1 MTQTIIFKRTIIAM
15 VSTSIFAACG
25 SSESQD
31 ADQPPCASFP
41 SDACPERCAILDGT
55 DLSADRTAEAPTCTG
70 PQTELCGEI
79 QDGSA
84 VSVVLYREQ
93 SESPSAVLFGATY
106 TLDGWESCPV
116 LEEAYTG
123 DEPAVC
129 RCAL

>member
-1 MTQTIIFKRTIIAM
+1 MGFFKLIVIGA
-15 VSTSIFAACG
+15 FASGFLASCG
-25 SSESQD
+25 SSEEELV
-31 ADQPPCASFP
+31 PCASFAAD
-41 SDACPERCAILDGT
+41 SCPERCAVLDGI
-55 DLSADRTAEAPTCTG
+55 DLSADRTAEEPTCDG
-70 PQTELCGEI
+70 PQVEFCGEI

-93 SESPSAVLFGATY
+93 LESPSAVLFGATY

>member
-1 MTQTIIFKRTIIAM
+1 MRAMGWFKLLLIASTTSVLL
-15 VSTSIFAACG
+15 VSCGTSEEGPAA
-25 SSESQD
+25 
-31 ADQPPCASFP
+31 CASF
-41 SDACPERCAILDGT
+41 STDSCPERCAVLDGI
-55 DLSADRTAEAPTCTG
+55 DLSADRTAEAPTCSG
-70 PQTELCGEI
+70 PQVELCGEI

-93 SESPSAVLFGATY
+93 SESPSAILFGATY

>member
-1 MTQTIIFKRTIIAM
+1 MRAMGWFKLLLIASITSVFL
-15 VSTSIFAACG
+15 VSCGTSEEELA
-25 SSESQD
+25 
-31 ADQPPCASFP
+31 PCASF
-41 SDACPERCAILDGT
+41 SADACPERCAILDGT

-93 SESPSAVLFGATY
+93 SESPSAILFGATY

-123 DEPAVC
+123 DEPALC

>member
-1 MTQTIIFKRTIIAM
+1 MKKKMGFFKLALIAAIASVFF
-15 VSTSIFAACG
+15 VSCG
-25 SSESQD
+25 SSEEEL
-31 ADQPPCASFP
+31 APCASFT

-55 DLSADRTAEAPTCTG
+55 DLSADRTAEEPICSG
-70 PQTELCGEI
+70 PQVELCGEI

-106 TLDGWESCPV
+106 ALDGWESCPV

>member
-1 MTQTIIFKRTIIAM
+1 MKEMGCFKLILIVAIAS
-15 VSTSIFAACG
+15 VFLASCG
-25 SSESQD
+25 SSEEEL
-31 ADQPPCASFP
+31 APCASFAAD
-41 SDACPERCAILDGT
+41 SCPERCAVLDGI
-55 DLSADRTAEAPTCTG
+55 DLSADRTAEAPTCSG
-70 PQTELCGEI
+70 PQVELCGEI